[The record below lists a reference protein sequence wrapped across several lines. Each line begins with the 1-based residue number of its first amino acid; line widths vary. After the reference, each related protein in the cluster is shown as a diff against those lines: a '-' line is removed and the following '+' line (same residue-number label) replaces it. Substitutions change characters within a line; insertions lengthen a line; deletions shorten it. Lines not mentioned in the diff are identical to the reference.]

1 MIEQEY
7 NLKINC
13 DTTQLEKAVELAQ
26 EASRA
31 DFVSSASEY
40 MDKAFEIAGD
50 YKNGKNS
57 IPTLEN
63 DVTNQTNRQLELSSL
78 YAHAKSTQSREQ
90 AGLITA
96 EQYAAEMQQIRA
108 EANAQGYAI
117 TYGKS
122 ATDSNTTASEL
133 INNLQDFSG
142 K

>member
-50 YKNGKNS
+50 YKK
-57 IPTLEN
+57 
-63 DVTNQTNRQLELSSL
+63 RQ
-78 YAHAKSTQSREQ
+78 K
-90 AGLITA
+90 
-96 EQYAAEMQQIRA
+96 
-108 EANAQGYAI
+108 
-117 TYGKS
+117 
-122 ATDSNTTASEL
+122 
-133 INNLQDFSG
+133 
-142 K
+142 